1 MYAEMYA
8 DKIKKARKPYIST
21 KVTGIAGLQ
30 GVRLNIHSSYISM
43 SDNQHDI
50 KPSCILIISYKLSKV
65 KYKLYY
71 IIIIFLLYTSNVLI
85 KNNAFILSLGF

>member
-30 GVRLNIHSSYISM
+30 GVLDPLSQKVVRMDCEIIKIS
-43 SDNQHDI
+43 H
-50 KPSCILIISYKLSKV
+50 
-65 KYKLYY
+65 LYF
-71 IIIIFLLYTSNVLI
+71 IIF
-85 KNNAFILSLGF
+85 

>member
-30 GVRLNIHSSYISM
+30 GVLVAHS
-43 SDNQHDI
+43 Q
-50 KPSCILIISYKLSKV
+50 LINRKSA
-65 KYKLYY
+65 
-71 IIIIFLLYTSNVLI
+71 T
-85 KNNAFILSLGF
+85 